1 MTERIAGAAIL
12 IGDLV
17 ITMPPPARHHTI
29 LHEMDRQGLDPLQGI
44 PDRQGFVT
52 DTGRFVRRREAAA
65 LAIEAAQI
73 TEPQWGAELYSEDL
87 W

>member
-1 MTERIAGAAIL
+1 MSERIAGAAIL

-52 DTGRFVRRREAAA
+52 DTGRFVRRTDAAA
-65 LAIEAAQI
+65 IAIKAGQI
-73 TEPQWGAELYSEDL
+73 TETRWGPELFSEDL